1 MIERRREDMRRHTSF
16 RAGGEAE
23 YFFIPKT
30 EEELITLIRRFSE
43 RGERFHILGNG
54 TNLLVSDKGLR
65 DPVLSLRGGLS
76 ELRFLGEDPDC
87 PGSFLLFAEAGCL
100 LSRLSDLAE
109 SLSLSGME
117 ALRGIPGTVGGA
129 VVMNAGAYGTE
140 IRDILSR
147 ASLLDAAGES
157 VTLSAAEL
165 ELSYRHSIVAERGYT
180 VLSALFRLS
189 KGDPEKIRARS
200 EEFRRKRREKQP
212 LNLPSAGSTFQ
223 RPEGDFAGRLI
234 EEAGLRGFRIGGA
247 QVSEKHCGFI
257 VNTGN
262 ATAAEIHTLIL
273 EVIRRVK
280 ESSGVLLK
288 PEVKMWGSF

>member
-23 YFFIPKT
+23 FFFIPET
-30 EEELITLIRRFSE
+30 EEELTGLIRRFSE
-43 RGERFHILGNG
+43 RRERFHILGNG

-65 DPVLSLRGGLS
+65 DPVLSLRGLS

-147 ASLLDAAGES
+147 ASLLDAAGEP
-157 VTLSAAEL
+157 VTLSAEEL

-180 VLSALFRLS
+180 VLSALFCLS
-189 KGDPEKIRARS
+189 KGDPGKIRALS
-200 EEFRRKRREKQP
+200 EEFRRKRSEKQP

-257 VNTGN
+257 VNRGN
-262 ATAAEIHTLIL
+262 ATAAEIHALIS

>member
-23 YFFIPKT
+23 FFFIPET
-30 EEELITLIRRFSE
+30 EEELTGLVRRFSE
-43 RGERFHILGNG
+43 RRERFHILGNG

-65 DPVLSLRGGLS
+65 DPVLSLRGLS

-147 ASLLDAAGES
+147 ASLLDAAGEP

-165 ELSYRHSIVAERGYT
+165 ELSYRQSIVAERGYT
-180 VLSALFRLS
+180 VLSALFCLS
-189 KGDPEKIRARS
+189 KGDPGKIRALS
-200 EEFRRKRREKQP
+200 EEFRRKRSEKQP

-257 VNTGN
+257 VNRGN
-262 ATAAEIHTLIL
+262 ATAAEIHALIS

>member
-1 MIERRREDMRRHTSF
+1 MRRHTSF

-23 YFFIPKT
+23 YFFIPET
-30 EEELITLIRRFSE
+30 GEELTGLIRRFSE

-65 DPVLSLRGGLS
+65 DPVISLRGLS

-109 SLSLSGME
+109 SFSLSGME

-147 ASLLDAAGES
+147 ASLLDAAGEP

-165 ELSYRHSIVAERGYT
+165 ELSYRHSIVEERGYT
-180 VLSALFRLS
+180 VLSALFCLS
-189 KGDPEKIRARS
+189 KGDPGKIRALS
-200 EEFRRKRREKQP
+200 EEFRRKRSEKQP

-257 VNTGN
+257 VNRGN
-262 ATAAEIHTLIL
+262 ATAAEIHALIS

>member
-23 YFFIPKT
+23 FFFIPET
-30 EEELITLIRRFSE
+30 EEELTGLIRRFSE

-65 DPVLSLRGGLS
+65 DPVLSLRGLS

-165 ELSYRHSIVAERGYT
+165 ELSYRHSIVEERGYT
-180 VLSALFRLS
+180 VLSALFCLS
-189 KGDPEKIRARS
+189 KGDPGKIRALS
-200 EEFRRKRREKQP
+200 EEFRRKRSEKQP

-257 VNTGN
+257 VNRGN
-262 ATAAEIHTLIL
+262 ATAAEIHALIS